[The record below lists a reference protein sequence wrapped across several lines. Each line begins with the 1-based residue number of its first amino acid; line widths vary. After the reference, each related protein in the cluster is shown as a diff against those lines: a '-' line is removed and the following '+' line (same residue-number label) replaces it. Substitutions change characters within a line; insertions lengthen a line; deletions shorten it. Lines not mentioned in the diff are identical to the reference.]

1 MSIFPDIDIFLDA
14 VGELCTS
21 GSAQGFVVL
30 DIASEKFKLSE
41 RNLSRT
47 LYTIKANRAVFG
59 HLKEKATLSVTGIN
73 YQVVR
78 QPIIKNDEV
87 TFVCEKV

>member
-1 MSIFPDIDIFLDA
+1 MSIFPDIDVFLDA

-21 GSAQGFVVL
+21 GGTQGFVVL

-41 RNLSRT
+41 RDLSRT
-47 LYTIKANRAVFG
+47 LYTVKANRAVFG
-59 HLKEKATLSVTGIN
+59 HLKEKAVLTVSGIG
-73 YQVVR
+73 YQVAR

-87 TFVCEKV
+87 IFVCEKI